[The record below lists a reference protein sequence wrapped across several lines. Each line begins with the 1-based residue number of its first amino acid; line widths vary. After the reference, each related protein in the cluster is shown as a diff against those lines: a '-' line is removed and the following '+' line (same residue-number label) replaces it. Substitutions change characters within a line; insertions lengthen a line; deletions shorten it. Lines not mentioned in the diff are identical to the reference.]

1 MLGEC
6 DAWFSRAAAVD
17 ASSPEPLQGLANV
30 KLQGGDTEGARE
42 LMTRSLELWAPD
54 CLAEESTAATDAGA
68 AGSSET
74 AMQSDEGA
82 GAAAATVAA
91 TALGSDPPSFEM
103 RIEAAKLLL
112 EVGMYYAAR
121 RVLHGLIA
129 ENDAVFDAWCL
140 LGLAHVHCG
149 KAARGEGEGGQA
161 AAKEAAGAARECAE
175 RARAVMGADFVEQ
188 TGAMLTALIED
199 ADALCPDHGGDDM
212 ES

>member
-54 CLAEESTAATDAGA
+54 CLAEESTAATGAGA

-82 GAAAATVAA
+82 GAAAA
-91 TALGSDPPSFEM
+91 G
-103 RIEAAKLLL
+103 
-112 EVGMYYAAR
+112 
-121 RVLHGLIA
+121 
-129 ENDAVFDAWCL
+129 
-140 LGLAHVHCG
+140 
-149 KAARGEGEGGQA
+149 A
-161 AAKEAAGAARECAE
+161 AAGVTFGASGGLVASAAANAAAC
-175 RARAVMGADFVEQ
+175 G
-188 TGAMLTALIED
+188 
-199 ADALCPDHGGDDM
+199 
-212 ES
+212 S